1 MNRTSF
7 RRAMVPT
14 VAAIAAISLTACG
27 AANEEDSTGNTGG
40 GETGASL
47 SGTLNGGGA
56 SSQEA
61 AQTAWRAGFQSAQ
74 GSSVTVNYD
83 PTGSTGGREGFLDGG
98 FAFAGTD
105 SYLSDE
111 EVAAAAETC
120 GTGAIE
126 VPAYVSPIAIIYN
139 LDGVDSLKLS
149 PAVVADIFNGKISK
163 WNDPAI
169 TELNDGVDLPNADI
183 NAVHRSDGS
192 GTTGNFTNYLS
203 NVVPENWEHGE
214 VEDWPIQHG
223 EGASGTSGVVAAVK
237 ENVNSIGY
245 ADASQAADLG
255 TVEVGVGDGFVG
267 PSADAASK
275 VIEVSERVGG
285 RAASDMAV
293 DLDYTTTDSSA
304 YPIVLV
310 SYLIACEQYADQATA
325 DLVKGY
331 LSYIVS
337 PEGQQAAADNAGS
350 APLSA
355 TLADEALTHIE
366 AITTK

>member
-1 MNRTSF
+1 MNRTSL
-7 RRAMVPT
+7 RRALVPT

-27 AANEEDSTGNTGG
+27 AANEDDNGG
-40 GETGASL
+40 GSGEGGL

-61 AQTAWRAGFQSAQ
+61 AQTAWRAGFQQAQ
-74 GSSVTVNYD
+74 GSGVTVNYD
-83 PTGSTGGREGFLDGG
+83 PTGSTGGREGFLEGG

-111 EVAAAAETC
+111 EVATAKETC
-120 GTGAIE
+120 QGTGAIQ
-126 VPAYVSPIAIIYN
+126 VPAYVSPIAVIYN
-139 LDGVDSLKLS
+139 LDGVDELNLS
-149 PAVVADIFNGKISK
+149 PEVIADIFNAKITT

-169 TELNDGVDLPNADI
+169 ADLNEGVDLPNETI

-203 NVVPENWEHGE
+203 NVVPDNWEHGE

-223 EGASGTSGVVAAVK
+223 EGASGTSGVVAAVT
-237 ENVNSIGY
+237 ENPNSIGY
-245 ADASQAADLG
+245 ADASQAGDLG
-255 TVEVGVGDGFVG
+255 QVQVGVGDGFVG

-275 VIEVSERVGG
+275 IIEVSERVPG
-285 RAASDMAV
+285 RDEADMAV
-293 DLDYTTTDSSA
+293 DLDYGTTDSSA
-304 YPIVLV
+304 YPIVLI
-310 SYLIACEQYADQATA
+310 SYMIACQQYAEQETA

-331 LSYIVS
+331 LSYVVS
-337 PEGQQAAADNAGS
+337 PEGQETAADNAGS
-350 APLSA
+350 APLSS

-366 AITTK
+366 AITAG